1 MIKALFAPSIL
12 IYVGA
17 GPVVHAVFVPF
28 SFCWSGTLQLHH
40 LDTLTTTASCLLLP
54 LCASP
59 PHTPQGAPVRRLLR
73 MLLQAA
79 ADVPATPAAPG
90 PKDGPGPKPGPG
102 PATGLKDGP
111 GPASGPGPKSGPGP
125 AAKPTTPAAD
135 KPAEPEA
142 DTEPAAAAADE
153 DTPATVATVSEEPAE
168 KNVTEKVVSMDAAAT
183 VEELTGPKA
192 MIEVSTKP
200 GFSDSGFRV

>member
-1 MIKALFAPSIL
+1 MCVRLR
-12 IYVGA
+12 
-17 GPVVHAVFVPF
+17 H
-28 SFCWSGTLQLHH
+28 TN
-40 LDTLTTTASCLLLP
+40 
-54 LCASP
+54 
-59 PHTPQGAPVRRLLR
+59 TPQGAPVRRLLR

-79 ADVPATPAAPG
+79 AAGEPATPAAPG
-90 PKDGPGPKPGPG
+90 PKDGPGPKSGPG

-111 GPASGPGPKSGPGP
+111 GPASGPGPKAGPGP

-135 KPAEPEA
+135 EPAEPEA
-142 DTEPAAAAADE
+142 EAEAEPAAAADE

-200 GFSDSGFRV
+200 TGVW